1 MENLPFSLITSAG
14 QLNSKKQAM
23 LNMWARFKQHFMIW
37 VSSVSNHFSF
47 LSIFMICIISQL
59 KILLGVDFLQAND
72 PYCRDS
78 KFVGTLDLSKCT
90 SFHTKSKLSL
100 PLVMSKAGFQIGAH

>member
-1 MENLPFSLITSAG
+1 
-14 QLNSKKQAM
+14 M
-23 LNMWARFKQHFMIW
+23 LNMWAQFKQHFMI
-37 VSSVSNHFSF
+37 SVSLSSSAEPF
-47 LSIFMICIISQL
+47 LWHESLEIT
-59 KILLGVDFLQAND
+59 LGVDFLQAND

-100 PLVMSKAGFQIGAH
+100 PLVMSKEGFEIGAS

>member
-1 MENLPFSLITSAG
+1 MGPI
-14 QLNSKKQAM
+14 QATFYD
-23 LNMWARFKQHFMIW
+23 LGK
-37 VSSVSNHFSF
+37 FSF
-47 LSIFMICIISQL
+47 QSSYQSGTLIQFPKHFYDIKSEL
-59 KILLGVDFLQAND
+59 KKLLGVDFLQAND

-100 PLVMSKAGFQIGAH
+100 PLVMSKVGFQIGAH

>member
-1 MENLPFSLITSAG
+1 MGPI
-14 QLNSKKQAM
+14 QATFYD
-23 LNMWARFKQHFMIW
+23 LGKFI
-37 VSSVSNHFSF
+37 F
-47 LSIFMICIISQL
+47 LSFQLTVHFYDIISEVKL
-59 KILLGVDFLQAND
+59 LLGDDFLQAND

-100 PLVMSKAGFQIGAH
+100 PLVMSKAGFQNGAH

>member
-1 MENLPFSLITSAG
+1 MGPI
-14 QLNSKKQAM
+14 QATFYD
-23 LNMWARFKQHFMIW
+23 LGK
-37 VSSVSNHFSF
+37 FSF
-47 LSIFMICIISQL
+47 QSFQFPKHFYGIISEL
-59 KILLGVDFLQAND
+59 KILLEVDFLQAND